1 MTDAGNHLIK
11 LGVEWIKDVTSQSN
25 VKATGEL
32 NDNGGDSAQ
41 IGSSGDSAQIGSSGD
56 YAKIGSS
63 GNYAK
68 IDSTGEDSVI
78 MCAGKSSIAKA
89 KVGSWIT
96 LAEWKWSDEKKC
108 DVPVC
113 VKTEYVDGENIK
125 ADTWYQLKNRK
136 FVEVTE

>member
-32 NDNGGDSAQ
+32 NDNG
-41 IGSSGDSAQIGSSGD
+41 GD